1 MFYPSSNVHRILS
14 TVVFYILCVLMGK
27 LIRMQ
32 DEVLEID
39 GSRGEGGGQMVRT
52 SVAMSTVTGVTTHL
66 TRIREN
72 RPTNGLSKQHCAAVN
87 AVAEMAGSVVEGNV
101 IGSKELT
108 FRPGNKQVYDI
119 QMNIGTAGSVSL
131 VLQAMLLAARNHEK
145 RLNVDISGGTNVM
158 WAPPI
163 DSYQHLLFPLLR
175 KMDIKAD
182 VKIVDR
188 GFYPQ
193 GGGRVMATLE
203 PIKDIKPLDIE
214 TLGELKGIKGVCF
227 SQRLPEWVTKDMMT
241 SCQRTLGEEYEVDFD
256 VQMTGGDSRG
266 AGIVLVAEYENGMLG
281 SNALTSRGHTAEKA
295 GEDAAND
302 LLKEMNIGATMDVHT
317 ADQVLPYMAMAEGR
331 SGFSVSRISRH
342 LLSQMDTLESFLD
355 VKFGVERKDDKYRFT
370 VTPGEKP

>member
-1 MFYPSSNVHRILS
+1 MRELIH
-14 TVVFYILCVLMGK
+14 MGE
-27 LIRMQ
+27 I
-32 DEVLEID
+32 LEID

-52 SVAMSTVTGVTTHL
+52 SVAMSTVTGITTHL
-66 TRIREN
+66 TRIRES

-87 AVAEMAGSVVEGNV
+87 AVAEMAGSTVEGNT

-108 FRPGNKQVYDI
+108 FIPGNKHVYDI
-119 QMNIGTAGSVSL
+119 HMNIGTAGSVSL

-145 RLNVDISGGTNVM
+145 KLTVDISGGTNVM

-163 DSYQHLLFPLLR
+163 DSYQHLLFPLMR

-193 GGGRVMATLE
+193 GGGRVIATLE

-227 SQRLPEWVTKDMMT
+227 SQRLPEWVSRDMMT
-241 SCQRTLGEEYEVDFD
+241 SCVRTLGGADVDFD
-256 VQMTGGDSRG
+256 VQITEGDSRG

-281 SNALTSRGHTAEKA
+281 SNALTSRGHTADKA

-302 LLKEMNIGATMDVHT
+302 LLKEMNSGATMDVHT
-317 ADQVLPYMAMAEGR
+317 ADQVLPYMAMAKGK

-355 VKFGVERKDDKYRFT
+355 VKLGGERKEDVYRFT
-370 VTPGEKP
+370 VTPGEKK

>member
-1 MFYPSSNVHRILS
+1 
-14 TVVFYILCVLMGK
+14 
-27 LIRMQ
+27 MQ

-241 SCQRTLGEEYEVDFD
+241 SCERTLGEEYEVDFD

-317 ADQVLPYMAMAEGR
+317 ADQVLPYMAMAEGKSR
-331 SGFSVSRISRH
+331 FSVSRISRH

-355 VKFGVERKDDKYRFT
+355 VKFGVERKDDKYKFT

>member
-1 MFYPSSNVHRILS
+1 
-14 TVVFYILCVLMGK
+14 
-27 LIRMQ
+27 
-32 DEVLEID
+32 
-39 GSRGEGGGQMVRT
+39 MVRT

-193 GGGRVMATLE
+193 GGGRVAL
-203 PIKDIKPLDIE
+203 
-214 TLGELKGIKGVCF
+214 
-227 SQRLPEWVTKDMMT
+227 
-241 SCQRTLGEEYEVDFD
+241 
-256 VQMTGGDSRG
+256 SR
-266 AGIVLVAEYENGMLG
+266 
-281 SNALTSRGHTAEKA
+281 RGHRQAA
-295 GEDAAND
+295 QVRGHLQNLRRDADA
-302 LLKEMNIGATMDVHT
+302 
-317 ADQVLPYMAMAEGR
+317 
-331 SGFSVSRISRH
+331 
-342 LLSQMDTLESFLD
+342 
-355 VKFGVERKDDKYRFT
+355 
-370 VTPGEKP
+370 